1 MIATGFTTR
10 EILAMAPCLTDEG
23 AGACEA
29 GLTDLRH
36 KLAQIDRLIGDPKAR
51 RSATF
56 DRAGRRRVLLPS
68 VVLFR
73 LGSLGTALAP
83 GFGAAL
89 DVFVCGANI
98 DSAPLGVWSGS
109 GWSPGRIPHELIPG
123 IGLKLKVWAPQ
134 SMLEMNGICPFRVH
148 APLPAGNG
156 AAGGPFPA

>member
-1 MIATGFTTR
+1 MIATGFSTR

-23 AGACEA
+23 ARACEA

-36 KLAQIDRLIGDPKAR
+36 KLAQIDRLIGDPNAR

-56 DRAGRRRVLLPS
+56 DRVCRRRVLLPS

-89 DVFVCGANI
+89 DVFVCGAEYRFRPSGCLVGDRLVSGA
-98 DSAPLGVWSGS
+98 DST
-109 GWSPGRIPHELIPG
+109 
-123 IGLKLKVWAPQ
+123 
-134 SMLEMNGICPFRVH
+134 RVDSRDR
-148 APLPAGNG
+148 P
-156 AAGGPFPA
+156 